1 MSQTPG
7 ADVSLSSG
15 AESGSCDE
23 DSDSH
28 FELEGFLGQD
38 EREDDG
44 SDCSGCSTATVRSSP
59 RLALEAAAAAAE
71 AAEAAAWEIE
81 HALPPAPS
89 PLVDSD
95 MEEGR
100 SSGGAESPDAQP
112 EVEFLATT
120 VAVPLQESLTIKEN
134 LDLELDAAEKPLW
147 NFTAVDNNLGLDADG
162 QPMTEAHEHRYLQ
175 KKRACAENKR
185 EYWNGKAGLN
195 DIALLLGLDPS
206 EVAVREVAETEAAA
220 AAAEVVVE

>member
-1 MSQTPG
+1 MLGQTTLQHVADTMTPD

-38 EREDDG
+38 EREDEG
-44 SDCSGCSTATVRSSP
+44 SDCSGCSTSTVRSSP

-71 AAEAAAWEIE
+71 AAAAAAWETE

-100 SSGGAESPDAQP
+100 SSGGAESPDAQS
-112 EVEFLATT
+112 EVEFLGTT
-120 VAVPLQESLTIKEN
+120 VAVRSRSLWQSTSSMPPRSPSGTSRPLRTTLGSMLT
-134 LDLELDAAEKPLW
+134 
-147 NFTAVDNNLGLDADG
+147 GS
-162 QPMTEAHEHRYLQ
+162 R
-175 KKRACAENKR
+175 
-185 EYWNGKAGLN
+185 
-195 DIALLLGLDPS
+195 
-206 EVAVREVAETEAAA
+206 
-220 AAAEVVVE
+220 